1 MTKSTPNYLLSVV
14 VIAGLLGIISLG
26 AFYIARNNVN
36 TVTVPSGSLSPDDS
50 NSLDDS
56 DDSKE
61 DVADLALRIVSLIP
75 KDAIPAI
82 LEPRFISAQSAE
94 DEINDTEKI
103 IGVSINGE
111 ARAYP
116 IDILS
121 RHEIVNDVVGG
132 ESIAVTW

>member
-1 MTKSTPNYLLSVV
+1 MPKSTPNYLLSVAA
-14 VIAGLLGIISLG
+14 IAGLLGIISFG

-50 NSLDDS
+50 

-61 DVADLALRIVSLIP
+61 DVADLALRIVSLLP

-82 LEPRFISAQSAE
+82 LEPRFVSAQSAG
-94 DEINDTEKI
+94 DEINDIEKI